1 MKGRKFIIISIIVS
15 MVLSSMSFVY
25 AEKGNI
31 DSGRD
36 NAKII
41 NKIKIKDES
50 EVKVA
55 KKIIKY
61 ENSNMKVYAEIPVIE
76 GLTDL
81 RFQKQINDAIEQ
93 DVLKLKADFEKKA
106 KEQIEKNKKLG
117 ITPVK
122 MEFYVSFEVK
132 NENGVLSII
141 LKTHTYVGDANDQNK
156 NYYYN
161 IDIDRNV
168 IIQLPDLFKAGSNY
182 KQIIN
187 KEIEKQIV
195 ERRKKGETFWESN
208 KKFKTVI
215 DNNQFY
221 IEDGNLIIA
230 FPQYSIGPKSI
241 GIPEFKIPLHKLNSC
256 LRSSIS
262 TVENNIYYNN
272 KYNFQFEILP
282 SWEGK
287 VYIVENHAVKDLELK
302 VDFVYTPE
310 DSRLDDC
317 KLMSIL
323 VMNRDDYYR
332 LTKSEKDKLG
342 YKVSEVGEY
351 VYLVKKYNGEI
362 PYVVGSKE
370 YNEYKELEIS
380 INRIDDLFKITVSKE
395 ELKKHKKDI
404 KDYKW
409 VIVNGKKIRLDKDMY
424 INKNGTL
431 MMPVATVSK
440 SLGYTIKWNSRN
452 KTVTLDGKNTSS
464 FIIGQDK
471 YECSKSSTYLAE
483 KSVII
488 DGTTFVPVD
497 YFEKVLKLNVSI
509 NVDGTLTI
517 ESK

>member
-1 MKGRKFIIISIIVS
+1 MKRRKILIISLIVI
-15 MVLSSMSFVY
+15 MILSSISFAY
-25 AEKGNI
+25 AEKGSKN
-31 DSGRD
+31 SGVD
-36 NAKII
+36 KG
-41 NKIKIKDES
+41 KVEIKDKS
-50 EVKVA
+50 GIKVT

-61 ENSNMKVYAEIPVIE
+61 DNSNMKVDMEIPVIE

-81 RFQKQINDAIEQ
+81 RFQKQINNVIEQ
-93 DVLKLKADFEKKA
+93 DMLKLKADFEKKA
-106 KEQIEKNKKLG
+106 KEQVEKNKRLG

-122 MEFYVSFEVK
+122 MEFSVGFEVK
-132 NENGVLSII
+132 NENGVLSIV
-141 LKTHTYVGDANDQNK
+141 LKTYTYIGSPKEQK
-156 NYYYN
+156 INYYYN
-161 IDIDRNV
+161 IDIDKNSV
-168 IIQLPDLFKAGSNY
+168 IQLSDLFEKGTDY

-187 KEIEKQIV
+187 KEIEKQIA
-195 ERRKKGETFWESN
+195 ERKKKDEIFWEKN
-208 KKFKTVI
+208 NKFKTI
-215 DNNQFY
+215 AEDNHFY
-221 IEDGNLIIA
+221 IEDGNLVIV
-230 FPQYSIGPKSI
+230 FPQYSIGPTKT
-241 GIPEFKIPLHKLNSC
+241 GIPEFKIPLYKLNRC
-256 LRSSIS
+256 LKNPIS
-262 TVENNIYYNN
+262 TVEKNVYYNN

-282 SWEGK
+282 SWEEK
-287 VYIVENHAVKDLELK
+287 IYVVEHHAIKDLELK

-310 DSRLDDC
+310 DTNLDDC
-317 KLMSIL
+317 KLMSIS
-323 VMNRDDYYR
+323 VMNRKDYHR

-342 YKVSEVGEY
+342 YKVSETKEY

-395 ELKKHKKDI
+395 ELKKHKKNI
-404 KDYKW
+404 KNYKW

-431 MMPVATVSK
+431 MIPVATVSK
-440 SLGYTIKWNSRN
+440 SLGYTIKWNSRS

-471 YECSKSSTYLAE
+471 YEYSKSSTYLAE
-483 KSVII
+483 KSVVI

-497 YFEKVLKLNVSI
+497 YFEKVLKLNVSV